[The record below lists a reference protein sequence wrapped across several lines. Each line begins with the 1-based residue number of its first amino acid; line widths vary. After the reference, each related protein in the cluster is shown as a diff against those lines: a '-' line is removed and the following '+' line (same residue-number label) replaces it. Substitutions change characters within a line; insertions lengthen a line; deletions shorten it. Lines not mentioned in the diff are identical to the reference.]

1 MKKES
6 QKYNV
11 IDGVLRMIYYHP
23 HTRQEQEMVA
33 GFVTI
38 RIKNILK

>member
-11 IDGVLRMIYYHP
+11 IDGVLIMIYKHL